1 MLQLSN
7 NITRKTILKVCI
19 RRYSHPTLRA
29 PFRPTGIKAII
40 MLNLEFSIMAVGPS
54 EKLFKGSFHF
64 SIYKLLIPV
73 RVPSW
78 PLWSWFEYILILK
91 PDIRNIIS
99 ILDNTVYVVLSAV
112 HLILLFINNL
122 FYQREV
128 VLRWK
133 IFERFPPAKTVVP
146 SMANFIQVF
155 LDILF

>member
-1 MLQLSN
+1 
-7 NITRKTILKVCI
+7 
-19 RRYSHPTLRA
+19 
-29 PFRPTGIKAII
+29 

-99 ILDNTVYVVLSAV
+99 ILDNTVYVVLSATTLFYYL
-112 HLILLFINNL
+112 LIIFSIKEKWFRVEKYLKDFPPQKQLWQVWQILSKSFWIFFFKVTLYFHLFI
-122 FYQREV
+122 
-128 VLRWK
+128 
-133 IFERFPPAKTVVP
+133 I
-146 SMANFIQVF
+146 I
-155 LDILF
+155 